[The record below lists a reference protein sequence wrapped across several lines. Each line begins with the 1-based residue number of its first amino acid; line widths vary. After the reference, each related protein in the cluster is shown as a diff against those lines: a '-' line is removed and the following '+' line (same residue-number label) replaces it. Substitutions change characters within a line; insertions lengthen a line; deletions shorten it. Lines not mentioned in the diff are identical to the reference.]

1 MTTTPRRKVGKHS
14 WVWLRLIQAS
24 IFWFYLLLARI
35 SSNSILGLWIG
46 QKVKI
51 QSFHLR
57 LCLFQAHRF
66 HRACTGPT
74 GNERGFVNEFGCPAI
89 QISWPWH
96 HVSRIPW
103 NIRLQFVWEHVDESR
118 NQSPQV
124 INIPTL
130 PASRTVYCNRVDHQT
145 WCTSL
150 CPRCPSRTG
159 EPFFLDLSWFGG
171 GTVAPCRSSN
181 VRTPHISAWATEVV
195 FTHPDVTRWYCHALQ
210 ILSTT
215 PSLNGWKTFPRSKM

>member
-74 GNERGFVNEFGCPAI
+74 GNERGFVIEFDCPTI

-159 EPFFLDLSWFGG
+159 EPFFFWTWADLG
-171 GTVAPCRSSN
+171 VAPWHLAGLQ
-181 VRTPHISAWATEVV
+181 TWEHHISVPGQPKL
-195 FTHPDVTRWYCHALQ
+195 FSLTR
-210 ILSTT
+210 
-215 PSLNGWKTFPRSKM
+215 M